1 MTSRVKMTRKSLRG
15 TTRPPQEGIKQ
26 AHGMRATNA
35 MTTPGDI
42 KFTLTSRSTSP
53 SPSCLGETNRP
64 STTFGQ
70 DDHDGG
76 LKLLF
81 GHTRVAQLVASWHP
95 GCEQMERE

>member
-35 MTTPGDI
+35 MTTPDDI
-42 KFTLTSRSTSP
+42 KFTVTSRSTSP
-53 SPSCLGETNRP
+53 PPSCLGETNRQ
-64 STTFGQ
+64 STTFGK

-76 LKLLF
+76 LKL
-81 GHTRVAQLVASWHP
+81 
-95 GCEQMERE
+95 